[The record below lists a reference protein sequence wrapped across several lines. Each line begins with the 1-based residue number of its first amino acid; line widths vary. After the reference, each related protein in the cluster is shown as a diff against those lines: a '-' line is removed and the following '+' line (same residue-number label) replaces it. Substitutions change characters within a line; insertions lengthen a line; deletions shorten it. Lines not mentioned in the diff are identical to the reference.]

1 MQQVK
6 QAAQEVS
13 NAPGV
18 LLRTDQTEGTAV
30 AKVTGQVMGSGQT
43 VVGVSFRPETHGPDF
58 TLAASIE
65 NTQMPALNPLLR
77 AYGKLDVVGGFF
89 SVYTEMRVRNRA
101 VQGYVKPLIRELD
114 VYDARQDREKH
125 LFQKLYEAV
134 AGGVSEI
141 LENIPRR
148 EVAAKADIAGP
159 VENPQ
164 ASTWQVLATLIQ
176 NAFFKTILPGFE
188 RELGRAERRP

>member
-1 MQQVK
+1 
-6 QAAQEVS
+6 
-13 NAPGV
+13 
-18 LLRTDQTEGTAV
+18 
-30 AKVTGQVMGSGQT
+30 
-43 VVGVSFRPETHGPDF
+43 
-58 TLAASIE
+58 
-65 NTQMPALNPLLR
+65 LNPLLR

-89 SVYTEMRVRNRA
+89 SVYTEMRVQNRA
-101 VQGYVKPLIRELD
+101 VRGYVKPLIRELD
-114 VYDARQDREKH
+114 VYNESQDQEKN

-164 ASTWQVLATLIQ
+164 ASTWQVLVTLIQ
-176 NAFFKTILPGFE
+176 NAFVKMILPGFE